1 MARLAAIVDELAQA
15 GDIPQATGIA
25 FRFQHE
31 LAFVSGNS
39 ILPLIYYSFRAPVMT
54 LWARYCRKHGVD
66 TLYHNT
72 ARLFEHIRARDKA
85 GADAWIDSYLND
97 AIQGN
102 RQIYVE

>member
-1 MARLAAIVDELAQA
+1 M
-15 GDIPQATGIA
+15 
-25 FRFQHE
+25 
-31 LAFVSGNS
+31 
-39 ILPLIYYSFRAPVMT
+39 
-54 LWARYCRKHGVD
+54 D